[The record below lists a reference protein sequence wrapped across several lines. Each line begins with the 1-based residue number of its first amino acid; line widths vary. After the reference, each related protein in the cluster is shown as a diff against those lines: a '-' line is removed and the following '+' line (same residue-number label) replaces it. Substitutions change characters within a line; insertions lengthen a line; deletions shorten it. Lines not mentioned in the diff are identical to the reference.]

1 MTMPRLSN
9 SLVLLIVLITTDSA
23 GVQLRTQSTQPATHE
38 DAGWAFEPLTPLLT
52 VVSKGTPQPQTC
64 DPTVH
69 RKRLRGKIDRA
80 VVAVAEQQ
88 LTLPMGSGR
97 QLFVRGKSY
106 WFCLELHYHE
116 PGSGRGPEGWHK
128 GVTVYDDI

>member
-23 GVQLRTQSTQPATHE
+23 GAQLPTQSARPDTCE
-38 DAGWAFEPLTPLLT
+38 DAEWTSEPLTPLLT
-52 VVSKGTPQPQTC
+52 GLTNGTPKIQIC
-64 DPTVH
+64 DATVQ
-69 RKRLRGKIDRA
+69 RKRLHGKIDRA
-80 VVAVAEQQ
+80 IVLAAQQQ

-97 QLFVRGKSY
+97 QMFVCGKPY

-116 PGSGRGPEGWHK
+116 PGSGRGPDGWHK
-128 GVTVYDDI
+128 GVTVYDDN